1 MLCVFT
7 APLPEGLLSVVHIT
21 GDGMNVLEPLEVT
34 DTHVVVTVSHFSA
47 FGIVKDFIKR
57 FLNSNKMRPVSSKVL
72 LFLGQPNPKTQRRK
86 LNVFLLP
93 RNIHL
98 DEVSKQQRYT
108 ENIQVPSKCKLVE
121 DQSYSLHCPQAIKI
135 QPKSADFDLEFGPN
149 YDPTFEVRLPT
160 NTEEVTLTVKD
171 QRQMV
176 VWEHDVDLTDSSRR
190 TPQMNVRAEDE
201 VPAEDN
207 VPANDKLSSIRAE
220 FVSGVSGP
228 VLNQLL
234 DKLYPDV
241 INYEEMQS
249 VKTKPVIQDK
259 ARELIDTVR
268 QKGTR
273 ASSALIAALRKVDP
287 NLSSHLKLS

>member
-1 MLCVFT
+1 MD

-21 GDGMNVLEPLEVT
+21 GDGMNFLEPLEVT
-34 DTHVVVTVSHFSA
+34 DTHVVVTVPHFSA
-47 FGIVKDFIKR
+47 IGLLKNFIKR
-57 FLNSNKMRPVSSKVL
+57 LLNKMRPVSGKVL
-72 LFLGQPNPKTQRRK
+72 LFLGQPNPKTQRQK

-93 RNIHL
+93 KNIHL
-98 DEVSKQQRYT
+98 DEVSTQQRYT

-176 VWEHDVDLTDSSRR
+176 VWEHDVDLTDSRR
-190 TPQMNVRAEDE
+190 RIEGRNAPAGQRLHLVR
-201 VPAEDN
+201 P
-207 VPANDKLSSIRAE
+207 E
-220 FVSGVSGP
+220 FVRRVSGP

-234 DKLYPDV
+234 DKLLHLDF
-241 INYEEMQS
+241 INDEEVQS
-249 VKTKPVIQDK
+249 VKAKPVIQDK

-268 QKGTR
+268 KKGTR

-287 NLSSHLKLS
+287 NLFRVLKLRWRKIKK